1 MIKSTAAR
9 ICYTESSHAN
19 YNVQL
24 LDKNDFDGEYY
35 YCGNG
40 KFFMNLEEA
49 VRYAY
54 SNAFHIEF
62 DLEEDPAQNVSV
74 DLEHFYDFIFLTE
87 KDFLA
92 TYDYMDEKEVH
103 KLYEEY
109 KNVPSSQRKHIILAL
124 ANKLMKEEE

>member
-9 ICYTESSHAN
+9 ISYLESSHAK

-24 LDKNDFDGEYY
+24 FDKNDFDGEYY
-35 YCGNG
+35 YCGSG
-40 KFFMNLEEA
+40 KFFMNLEDA

-54 SNAFHIEF
+54 SKAHRVEF
-62 DLEEDPAQNVSV
+62 DLEDDPMQNIPV

-92 TYDYMDEKEVH
+92 TYDYMDQEEVQE
-103 KLYEEY
+103 LYQEY
-109 KNVPSSQRKHIILAL
+109 KNIPRSQRKHIILAL